1 MTQPCLLAPNL
12 RSQPQCSHPQYGLKD
27 REDEHTRAR
36 LGAWALTVP
45 TSPGLLQ
52 LQTGT

>member
-1 MTQPCLLAPNL
+1 MSSPAGFPPDHYLP
-12 RSQPQCSHPQYGLKD
+12 PHPPDPG

-45 TSPGLLQ
+45 TSPGLLP